1 MKRLTHQFWAKAVA
15 VVLLVILGVTVL
27 GCAAGFYVFS
37 EYDAYLDSGV
47 KLRRGVEEALAWRWS
62 SEAVEYYRAYANAQ
76 EADAELSGAWQERF
90 SEQNCNFFFTV
101 TDPDGEVLLQSYD
114 APYRTHIDYE
124 FSQYPDDA
132 LEPLEEDLTFDSEK
146 ERNEYYEKIAAEYVV
161 FSSEESEKNGPDGMI
176 YQLHLVYSDS
186 PRMHVDGYIR
196 SDLKADDS
204 IKTLLGLTDRLVGLR
219 YGIFWIG
226 GLSLMGAVA
235 LLIFL
240 LRAAGRRAGDDE
252 IHRSWFDRIPLDLLL
267 GAGLIGLAAVLYSV
281 DTGPAIFPI
290 TAVFAAG
297 LYWLAVLLSM
307 AVRAKTGTFW
317 TNNVI
322 WMALKLLCRF
332 AKWCF
337 GLLRD
342 LFRSLP
348 LFWRTALIWCALSVI
363 ELIVLVASGAEGAFP
378 FWFLEKLVLTPL
390 LCFAVIS
397 MQRLQRGAKA
407 IAEGDLTHT
416 VDLKH
421 MYGAFRQHSTYL
433 NSISDGL
440 QTAVDERVRSER
452 MKAELITN
460 VSHDIKTPL
469 TSIVN
474 YVDLLKKEPPANER
488 AAEYLQVLD
497 RQSQRL
503 KKLTEDLVEASKAS
517 TGSIAVHAE
526 RTDLNVLLGQAA
538 GEFADRFAARRLET
552 VRTAAPEQ
560 PHIMADGQLLWRVF
574 SNLLSNIYKYAMEG
588 TRVYLSTA
596 VRGGV
601 AAVTFRNISG
611 EALNITADELTE
623 RFVRGDRA
631 RSGEGSGLG
640 LSIAKSLTE
649 LMGGTFTITVDG
661 DLFKVELT
669 FPVV

>member
-37 EYDAYLDSGV
+37 DNDVYLDGGV

-62 SEAVEYYRAYANAQ
+62 SEAVEYYRAYADAQ
-76 EADAELSGAWQERF
+76 EAGAELSGAWQERF
-90 SEQNCNFFFTV
+90 SEKNCNFFFTV

-114 APYRTHIDYE
+114 APYRTHIDYQ
-124 FSQYPDDA
+124 FSLFPDDM
-132 LEPLEEDLTFDSEK
+132 ETREEDKTFDSAE
-146 ERNEYYEKIAAEYVV
+146 ERDEYHEKIAAEYDVLEAV
-161 FSSEESEKNGPDGMI
+161 TSEDEAPDGTT
-176 YQLHLVYSDS
+176 YFLHLVYSS
-186 PRMHVDGYIR
+186 TPRMHVDGYIR

-204 IKTLLGLTDRLVGLR
+204 IKALLGLTDRLVGLR
-219 YGIFWIG
+219 YGIVWIG
-226 GLSLMGAVA
+226 GIALLGAVA

-252 IHRSWFDRIPLDLLL
+252 IHLGWFDRIPLDLLL
-267 GAGLIGLAAVLYSV
+267 GAGLIALAAVLYSV
-281 DTGPAIFPI
+281 DTGPVIVPIIF
-290 TAVFAAG
+290 VFAAG

-307 AVRAKTGTFW
+307 AVRAKAGTFW
-317 TNNVI
+317 TNNII
-322 WMALKLLCRF
+322 WMAAKLLWRF
-332 AKWCF
+332 MKWFF
-337 GLLRD
+337 GMLRD

-348 LFWRTALIWCALSVI
+348 LFWRTGLIWCALSLI
-363 ELIVLVASGAEGAFP
+363 ELFVLAASGADGLAFF

-416 VDLKH
+416 VDLRH
-421 MYGAFRQHSTYL
+421 MYGAFRQHGTYL

-488 AAEYLQVLD
+488 AAEYLDVLD

-574 SNLLSNIYKYAMEG
+574 SNLLSNIYKYALEG

-596 VRGGV
+596 VRGGA

-649 LMGGTFTITVDG
+649 LMGGTFSITVDG